1 MIADKCLT
9 SAWVARQQVAMPT
22 VSDVTIERSIRA
34 LVLLERLAASDLRFV
49 FKGGTCMMLH
59 LQDLRR
65 LSVDID
71 IVCTEGLARITP
83 VLDVIGQGSPFT
95 RWDEDKRNPDRRPKR
110 KHFRFFYDSLDPNNP
125 EPFVLLDVVLEHVPH
140 PFTERKSVAVPF
152 IETIAPPQVI
162 VPTLNGLLGDKLTA
176 FAPETVGIKYRPK
189 LSQQIIKQMFDVG
202 ELFQVA
208 ADLDEIRQAHEDY
221 IRGFL
226 TFIATDPRVPANVRA
241 EMQQWGLCKD
251 EFQDTGGWPH
261 TMYIREARR
270 MLGAYVMTEKNCRHA
285 ETPDDAV
292 GLGAYNMDSH
302 NCRRIVQD
310 GAARNEGDVQVGVKP
325 YPVSYR
331 AIIPRGD
338 ECANLWVPVALSA
351 THIAYGSIRMEPVFM
366 ILGQSA
372 ATAACLAIDD
382 RVAAQNVDYAKLRAQ
397 LLKDGQILAWPA
409 K

>member
-1 MIADKCLT
+1 MIQDQCFTNDWIA
-9 SAWVARQQVAMPT
+9 AQRVRMPNAAAI
-22 VSDVTIERSIRA
+22 TIEKSIRA
-34 LVLLERLAASDLRFV
+34 FVLLERLAASDLRFV

-110 KHFRFFYDSLDPNNP
+110 KHFRFFYDSIDPNNP

-202 ELFQVA
+202 ELFQA
-208 ADLDEIRQAHEDY
+208 ATDLDQVRQAHEASFKAEN
-221 IRGFL
+221 GFRRKKFRLNQALDDSLDTAFRVSQLNLAHEGRWDGEKRRILLNGIGAINASLVRETYTVEEARISASRAGLLATLLRYGRSGRL
-226 TFIATDPRVPANVRA
+226 TPYRFVPEHARTLPTSLTGRYAVLNPLREIAT
-241 EMQQWGLCKD
+241 
-251 EFQDTGGWPH
+251 
-261 TMYIREARR
+261 EAFHNWHQVQ
-270 MLGAYVMTEKNCRHA
+270 MLE
-285 ETPDDAV
+285 
-292 GLGAYNMDSH
+292 L
-302 NCRRIVQD
+302 
-310 GAARNEGDVQVGVKP
+310 
-325 YPVSYR
+325 
-331 AIIPRGD
+331 
-338 ECANLWVPVALSA
+338 
-351 THIAYGSIRMEPVFM
+351 
-366 ILGQSA
+366 
-372 ATAACLAIDD
+372 
-382 RVAAQNVDYAKLRAQ
+382 
-397 LLKDGQILAWPA
+397 
-409 K
+409 